1 MAKVLRNIVMQGL
14 SGSLGGQL
22 VFRQSRSGHTIVCS
36 KPSFNPNRTFSVAQ
50 QAHQDA
56 FREAAAYAQ
65 SAKEDAVY
73 VQKAASLAI
82 RPYNL
87 ALADWFHAPELLDID
102 LNGWNGQVGQIIRVK
117 AMDDV
122 QVTQVMVVIRDG
134 HDVVLEQGA
143 ATQVDSLWW
152 EYITTTAVSGN
163 LKVLASAKDLPG
175 HDAEMVKMQII

>member
-22 VFRQSRSGHTIVCS
+22 VIRQSRSGQTIVCS
-36 KPSFNPNRTFSVAQ
+36 KPGFNPNRTFSVAQ

-65 SAKEDAVY
+65 STKGSAVY
-73 VQKAASLAI
+73 TQKAASLAI

-87 ALADWFHAPELLDID
+87 ALADWFHAPEVLDID
-102 LNGWNGQVGQIIRVK
+102 LNGWTGQVGQVIRVK
-117 AMDDV
+117 AIDDV
-122 QVTQVMVVIRDG
+122 QVTQVLLSIMDA

-143 ATQVDSLWW
+143 ATQVDGLWW
-152 EYITTTAVSGN
+152 EYTTTIAVSGS
-163 LKVLASAKDLPG
+163 LKVLVSAQDLPG
-175 HDAEMVKMQII
+175 HRTEMTKVK

>member
-22 VFRQSRSGHTIVCS
+22 VLRQSRSGQTIVCS
-36 KPSFNPNRTFSVAQ
+36 KPGFNPNRTFTVAQ

-65 SAKEDAVY
+65 AAKGGAVY
-73 VQKAASLAI
+73 TQKAASLAI

-87 ALADWFHAPELLDID
+87 ALADWFHAPEVLDID
-102 LNGWNGQVGQIIRVK
+102 LSVWNGQVGQVIRVK

-122 QVTQVMVVIRDG
+122 QVTQVMVSIMDA

-143 ATQVDSLWW
+143 ATQADGLWW
-152 EYITTTAVSGN
+152 EYTTTIAVSGN
-163 LKVLASAKDLPG
+163 LKVLASAQDLPG
-175 HDAEMVKMQII
+175 HRAEMTKMK